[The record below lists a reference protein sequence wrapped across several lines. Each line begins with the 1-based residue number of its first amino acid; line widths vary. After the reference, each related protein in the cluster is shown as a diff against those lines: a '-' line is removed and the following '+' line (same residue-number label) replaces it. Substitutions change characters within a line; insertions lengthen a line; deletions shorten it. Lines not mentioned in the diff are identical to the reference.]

1 MKRRTV
7 LISALGALGAA
18 ALPLAEW
25 FSRRSYDSD
34 VLMTSAYPVLLS
46 LIATEDDIMAIGE
59 SMPLSILDGTD
70 GHELTQ
76 AILEDIP
83 MDVYQPKLNASELKL
98 RIAKKI
104 QMEFQKGEIQIIKGW
119 VLSKTEVMQC
129 RVYHWLAVNS

>member
-7 LISALGALGAA
+7 LISALGALAA
-18 ALPLAEW
+18 AFPLGWLA
-25 FSRRSYDSD
+25 RRNYDSD

-46 LIATEDDIMAIGE
+46 MIATEEDIMAIGE
-59 SMPLSILDGTD
+59 SMPLSILDTSD
-70 GHELTQ
+70 GHDLTQ

-83 MDVYQPKLNASELKL
+83 TTIYEPRLDVDELRR
-98 RIAKKI
+98 RITKKI
-104 QMEFQKGEIQIIKGW
+104 QLEFQKGEIQIVKGW